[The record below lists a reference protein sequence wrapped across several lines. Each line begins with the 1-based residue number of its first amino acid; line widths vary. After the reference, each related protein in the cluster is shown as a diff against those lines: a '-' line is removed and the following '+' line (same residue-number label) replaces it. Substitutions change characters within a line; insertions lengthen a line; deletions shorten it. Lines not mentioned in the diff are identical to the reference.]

1 LVVSALLEARGI
13 ERRTHERV
21 VVALDELTLE
31 RGEVVVLLGPNG
43 AGKSTLLRLL
53 LGLERAD
60 AGELRLNGRVV
71 QPGDAELRRRS
82 AATLQRP
89 TLFAGTVLS
98 NVRYGLRA
106 RRVGRVR
113 ADAEAA
119 AALAGMGVAHLAST
133 DARRLSGGEAQRVAV
148 ARALAVQPD
157 VLGLDE
163 PTAGLDVAAQR
174 EFRARLEATMRA
186 MAGAALLVTHDPT
199 DAFALA
205 DRIVVLED
213 GRVTQR
219 GTPAELVAAPATSF
233 LAAFTGAELLL
244 DGVVETMADGLV
256 QVRLP
261 RDATLAAAWSGDG
274 SATPERGAS
283 VHIAYRPED
292 VLLVAADA
300 SEPSSAR
307 NRMRLRVQSMTPAGG
322 LLRVRLDGATA
333 LIALITRSAAE
344 DLRLVPGVEVTAL
357 LKATALRAYAAP
369 KARTTA

>member
-1 LVVSALLEARGI
+1 MTPLLEARGL
-13 ERRTHERV
+13 ERRSAGRL
-21 VVALDELTLE
+21 VVALDELTLR

-60 AGELRLNGRVV
+60 AGELRLNGRPVRAH
-71 QPGDAELRRRS
+71 DAELRRRS

-106 RRVGRVR
+106 RGVDRER
-113 ADAEAA
+113 ADAEAT
-119 AALAGMGVAHLAST
+119 AALAGMGVAHLAAS

-174 EFRARLEATMRA
+174 DFRARLEGTMRA
-186 MAGAALLVTHDPT
+186 MAGAALLVTHDPA
-199 DAFALA
+199 DALALA
-205 DRIVVLED
+205 DRIVVLEN

-219 GTPAELVAAPATSF
+219 GTPAELVAAPATPF

-244 DGVVETMADGLV
+244 DGVVEDAADGLV
-256 QVRLP
+256 HVRLP
-261 RDATLAAAWSGDG
+261 GGATLAAAWPGDG
-274 SATPERGAS
+274 AQPTSRGHAA
-283 VHIAYRPED
+283 HIAYRPED

-307 NRMRLRVQSMTPAGG
+307 NRMRLRVHSMTPAGG
-322 LLRVRLDGATA
+322 LLRVRLEGTTP
-333 LIALITRSAAE
+333 LVALITRSAAE
-344 DLRLVPGVEVTAL
+344 DLRLAPGVEVTAL
-357 LKATALRAYAAP
+357 LKATALRAYPAP
-369 KARTTA
+369 GTRTSA